1 MNINPT
7 SNANINFKGY
17 LRFPT
22 GQCVNSKQVT
32 SILYDRIDLVNHP
45 KYHSASFMM
54 SDRLRYLLNYI
65 EKPTKSLLASIMEAN
80 QSDLKTV
87 YVPATLVPQK
97 VPDNIQSTIQSMNKE
112 TLTSLKK

>member
-1 MNINPT
+1 MNINPS

-54 SDRLRYLLNYI
+54 SDGFRYLLNYI

-80 QSDLKTV
+80 QSDLNTV
-87 YVPATLVPQK
+87 YVPATLVLQK
-97 VPDNIQSTIQSMNKE
+97 VPDNIQSTMQSMNKE
-112 TLTSLKK
+112 TLTSLKE